1 MTMDTTIQPRRGRRP
16 EFEERHIDIIAD
28 AYRRGATKTAAANAA
43 GFCQETVRKRLIA
56 GEKNV
61 EDGNDTLEARLFLA
75 VEEAEAACEL
85 RCQDSLNRAMDGYDT
100 EVVRETVKTFQR
112 TYKTKH
118 SDGNTIERVICRTV
132 THPDG
137 RVEEIPVEFE
147 EAVRETV
154 KGREFD
160 WRSAESWLKRRRR
173 GDYGDR
179 QDVTSNGETI
189 QPAFIDLT
197 DEERA
202 NRVNE
207 IRERARPRKLERES
221 GDGG

>member
-100 EVVRETVKTFQR
+100 E
-112 TYKTKH
+112 
-118 SDGNTIERVICRTV
+118 
-132 THPDG
+132 
-137 RVEEIPVEFE
+137 
-147 EAVRETV
+147 AVRETV